1 MHESQRPALHDDPT
15 GDLSDGPSDGP
26 SEGPSEGP
34 SGVRPEDRSE
44 GPSEGRSEGRSE
56 APGDARPAASRT
68 PSRRALLG
76 AGAAVAGS
84 GLLAAC
90 GASDTASGP
99 DVKARPYGPHPSRRP
114 PESPGSHGYHGS
126 PGSPRPHGTHK
137 DHDGHGSHDS
147 HGTHDAHGTHGSHG
161 GGGSSGKPP
170 RGYVVPGGRE
180 VADCERRRGSGPTR
194 HFTLTAAPT
203 RLELG
208 GGRTVRTWAY
218 GDELPGKEIRV
229 TAGERIALTLH
240 NHLPQSTTLHWH
252 GLHVRNDMDGVPDLT
267 QRACRPG
274 GSYDYRLMVTQ
285 PGTHWLHPHVG
296 VQLDRGLY
304 APLIVEDPR
313 EPLSYDREWVVLID
327 DWIDGID
334 GHTPDAVLAGF
345 LKRAGRHGGGMGH
358 MGAMGMGMG
367 DDGKGGG
374 GTDTRGGHDDHGHD
388 EHDEHD
394 EHDDRH
400 DRRHGRHKGD
410 HERHHGHHHG
420 SSRRPFGGRRRLW
433 GDPGSVDHPLHLING
448 RTARHPHTFRARPGD
463 RIRIRIIN
471 AGGDTSYR
479 VALGGHR
486 MTVTHTDGFPVRHAK
501 TDALLLGVGERYD
514 VLVTA
519 KDGAFPL
526 TALAEGKRNRS
537 ALAVLRTGSG
547 AAPGPSD
554 RPEELRGRLMTADR
568 LKAAPSARL
577 TSRRPDRVIDMT
589 LTGNMARYNW
599 AINGRPYT
607 PYQRYPVREG
617 ERVRIVFRNH
627 TRMWHPMHL
636 HGHHF
641 ALPHGGPRKDT
652 TIMLPG
658 RRLAVDFD
666 ADNPGLWMVHCHNIY
681 HSESGMMTILGY
693 RS

>member
-1 MHESQRPALHDDPT
+1 MRDSQRPALHDDPSAAPSERPA
-15 GDLSDGPSDGP
+15 GGPA
-26 SEGPSEGP
+26 EGPSEGP
-34 SGVRPEDRSE
+34 SDVRPE
-44 GPSEGRSEGRSE
+44 GRSD
-56 APGDARPAASRT
+56 APGDARAAGPRT

-90 GASDTASGP
+90 GAADTGSGP
-99 DVKARPYGPHPSRRP
+99 DVTAGLYGSHPSRRP
-114 PESPGSHGYHGS
+114 HPSPSAHGSHGSHGLHGS
-126 PGSPRPHGTHK
+126 AGSPPPHGSHK
-137 DHDGHGSHDS
+137 DHDAHGSHGGHGSHDS
-147 HGTHDAHGTHGSHG
+147 HGTHGSPG
-161 GGGSSGKPP
+161 GGGSAGRPP
-170 RGYVVPGGRE
+170 RGYVTPDGPE
-180 VADCERRRGSGPTR
+180 VAERERERGTGPVR

-240 NHLPQSTTLHWH
+240 NHLPQSTTVHWH

-267 QRACRPG
+267 QRAIRPG
-274 GSYDYRLMVTQ
+274 GSSVYRFMVNQ

-334 GHTPDAVLAGF
+334 GRTPDAVLAGF

-358 MGAMGMGMG
+358 MGGMGTHMDMGMDMG

-374 GTDTRGGHDDHGHD
+374 GTATRHGHGHD
-388 EHDEHD
+388 GDGHDGPGHD
-394 EHDDRH
+394 
-400 DRRHGRHKGD
+400 G
-410 HERHHGHHHG
+410 HGHGGGHGHG
-420 SSRRPFGGRRRLW
+420 SARRLFGGRRRLW

-486 MTVTHTDGFPVRHAK
+486 MTVTHTDGYPVRHAK
-501 TDALLLGVGERYD
+501 TDVLLLGVGERYD

-519 KDGAFPL
+519 EDGVFPL

-537 ALAVLRTGSG
+537 ALAVLRTGHGS
-547 AAPGPSD
+547 APGPSD
-554 RPEELRGRLMTADR
+554 RPAELRGRLMTADQ
-568 LKAAPSARL
+568 LKAADSVRL
-577 TSRRPDRVIDMT
+577 SSRRPDRVIDMT

-599 AINGRPYT
+599 AINGRPYS
-607 PYQRYPVREG
+607 PYQRYPVRSG
-617 ERVRIVFRNH
+617 ERVRMVFRNH

-652 TIMLPG
+652 TIVLPG
-658 RRLAVDFD
+658 RRVAVDFY

-681 HSESGMMTILGY
+681 HSESGMMTVLGY